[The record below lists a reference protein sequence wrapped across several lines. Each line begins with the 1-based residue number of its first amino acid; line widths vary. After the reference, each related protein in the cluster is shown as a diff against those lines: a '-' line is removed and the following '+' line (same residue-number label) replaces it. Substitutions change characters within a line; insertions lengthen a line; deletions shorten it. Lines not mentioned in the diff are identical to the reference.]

1 MPPLRERTSDIP
13 ALVKA
18 ILESLGDT
26 DSPMARS
33 LSSGELLPD
42 LLRHAWPGNVREL
55 RNYIEACI
63 VRQENALA
71 PPASDQ
77 PTIDPALPLRA
88 VRDRWIRHVER
99 RYLEAA
105 PPGPRRQRH
114 RRGPRRG
121 DRSGPPPPPAEPGRP
136 ALTRC
141 PPMR

>member
-1 MPPLRERTSDIP
+1 M
-13 ALVKA
+13 KA

-26 DSPMARS
+26 DSPVARS
-33 LSSGELLPD
+33 LSGGDLLPE

-63 VRQENALA
+63 VRQEIALA

-99 RYLEAA
+99 RYLEQLLVVHDNNVTAA
-105 PPGPRRQRH
+105 ARAAGVDRVHLH
-114 RRGPRRG
+114 RLLSRAGLR
-121 DRSGPPPPPAEPGRP
+121 
-136 ALTRC
+136 
-141 PPMR
+141 